1 MDLKMP
7 EQPTLLFE
15 IGMEEL
21 PPKAL
26 PKLRDALCAGC
37 IQGLRDAQ
45 MEPERAQAF
54 ATPRRL
60 ALLLEGVPE
69 RQPDRIEERR
79 GPAVTAAFDALGHPT
94 RAAEGFAR
102 SCGVTVAELGREHT
116 DRGEYLVYRESKSGQ
131 NLETVLQGVL
141 TNALAALP
149 APKRMRWGDGDVEF
163 IRPVHWLV
171 ALYGDQV
178 LNIELLGL
186 RSGRETFGH
195 RFHHPEAIVLNHAGE
210 YVEKLASSGMVQV
223 DFELRRR
230 NIREQIEHEA
240 ERASS
245 RALIDPDLL
254 DEVTSLVEWPVVLTG
269 SFDPRFLDVPQEA
282 LISTMQDNQK
292 YFPLVDAAGK
302 LLSRFIVVSNIRSL
316 SPDAVRD
323 GNERVLRPR
332 FADAEF
338 FWQQDRQQPLAS
350 REPWLATVVFEQ
362 RLGTLG
368 DKARRLTRL
377 MRYLAAAMNLD
388 PELAERAARL
398 AKCDLGTR
406 MVFEF
411 TELQGTMGR
420 YYAQQDGESEVLA
433 AALEQHYWPRQAGA
447 ELPESPLAQALAL
460 ADRLDTLVGIF
471 AIGKEPSG
479 TRDPFALRRAALGI
493 LRILIERE
501 IPLALTPLLIE
512 AAEALRER
520 VSEAPGVVPRVR
532 EYILERLRGYLL
544 EQGMPPEVF
553 EAVAALEIDPPL
565 DFVTRAR
572 AVQYFRSLPEAEAL
586 AAANKRI
593 GNLLR
598 RSDEIAGKPV
608 ATELL
613 QQPAEQV
620 LLAALEEVEP
630 EIEAA
635 LARGD
640 YIDCLNRLARL
651 RGPVDD
657 FFDDVMVMAE
667 DPALRDNRLALLHR
681 LAMRMRS
688 VADLGRLA
696 TG

>member
-1 MDLKMP
+1 MP

-26 PKLRDALCAGC
+26 PKLRDALHAGC
-37 IQGLRDAQ
+37 VQGLRDAQ
-45 MEPERAQAF
+45 MDPGRTRAF

-79 GPAVTAAFDALGHPT
+79 GPAVSAAFDATGAPT

-102 SCGVTVAELGREHT
+102 SCGVTVAELAREHT
-116 DRGEYLVYRESKSGQ
+116 ERGEYLVFRERKPGQ
-131 NLETVLQGVL
+131 NLDIVLQEVL
-141 TNALAALP
+141 ANTLAALP
-149 APKRMRWGDGDVEF
+149 APKRMRWGNGNVEF
-163 IRPVHWLV
+163 IRPAHWIV

-178 LNIELLGL
+178 LDIELLGL
-186 RSGRETFGH
+186 RSSRQTFGH
-195 RFHHPEAIVLNHAGE
+195 RFHHPEAIVLHHASE
-210 YVEKLASSGMVQV
+210 YVEKLASNGMVQV
-223 DFELRRR
+223 DFESRRQ
-230 NIREQIEHEA
+230 NIHEQIEHAA
-240 ERASS
+240 ERASA

-254 DEVTSLVEWPVVLTG
+254 DEVTSLVEWPVVLMG
-269 SFDPRFLDVPQEA
+269 SFDPRFLEVPQEA

-368 DKARRLTRL
+368 DKTTRLARL
-377 MRYLAAAMNLD
+377 MRYLAEHMNLD

-420 YYAQQDGESEVLA
+420 YYAQQDGEPEVLA
-433 AALEQHYWPRQAGA
+433 QALEQHYWPRQAGA
-447 ELPESPLAQALAL
+447 ELPESALAQALAL

-471 AIGKEPSG
+471 AIGKEPTG
-479 TRDPFALRRAALGI
+479 TRDPFALRRAALGV
-493 LRILIERE
+493 LRILIEKE
-501 IPLALTPLLIE
+501 IPLALNPLLLE
-512 AAEALRER
+512 AAEAIRER
-520 VSEAPGVVPRVR
+520 VADAPGVVPRVR

-544 EQGMPPEVF
+544 DQGMPPEVF
-553 EAVAALEIDPPL
+553 EAIAALDIDQPL

-572 AVQYFRSLPEAEAL
+572 AVQHFRGLLEAEAL

-593 GNLLR
+593 ANLLR
-598 RSDEIAGKPV
+598 RSEEIAGKPV
-608 ATELL
+608 DAGLL
-613 QQPAEQV
+613 KQPAEQF
-620 LLAALEEVEP
+620 LLAALEKVEP

-635 LARGD
+635 LAQGD
-640 YIDCLNRLARL
+640 YIDCLNHLAGL
-651 RGPVDD
+651 RSPVDD

-667 DPALRDNRLALLHR
+667 DVALRDNRLALLHR
-681 LAMRMRS
+681 LATRMRS